1 MIEFLIWF
9 VASLFSTF
17 GYAYFYYNIS
27 DSKKSLNFK
36 TILIFIFGDLFLSII
51 KYYNLTILSVIS
63 YFLYCPFLFY
73 SLNPLKYK
81 KFIFYF
87 VLIWL
92 SAMLLDF
99 LSMVIL
105 SVLNLFFT
113 LDVHHLIFTI
123 LPSMLVSIIL
133 VIFSNNSFVK
143 KFVMKF
149 SSYFAKAEMIDFMLF
164 LFIFYILVLACVLAF
179 NIQNIT
185 IIWLVI
191 ALFIISSLFVILFI
205 KNRLDKYENKVFL
218 ETLKENNNFYVS
230 MDVENRIFKH
240 NLMAKMLVIKS
251 VSNKR
256 AREMID
262 ELLKEF
268 NTNVDF
274 SQHMYDIPY
283 GINGIIY
290 QKLYPYV
297 DKLDV
302 KIDNRIND
310 DIFDFLK
317 ARRYNVFVEKMVI
330 SLDNAIESSLNSIEK
345 LLVINLFATDT
356 EVIMEIKNSF
366 DNSLNI
372 DEIGTLNYSTKG
384 SKRGLGLF
392 SIFRNKEA
400 NVKLK
405 IVNNLF
411 VVKISAKKKE

>member
-36 TILIFIFGDLFLSII
+36 TILIFIFGALFLSII

-81 KFIFYF
+81 K
-87 VLIWL
+87 
-92 SAMLLDF
+92 
-99 LSMVIL
+99 
-105 SVLNLFFT
+105 
-113 LDVHHLIFTI
+113 
-123 LPSMLVSIIL
+123 
-133 VIFSNNSFVK
+133 
-143 KFVMKF
+143 
-149 SSYFAKAEMIDFMLF
+149 
-164 LFIFYILVLACVLAF
+164 FIFYILVLACVLAF

-230 MDVENRIFKH
+230 MDVENRIFQH

-256 AREMID
+256 AREMIV